1 MSNVIVVGGGAAGMM
16 AAVFAARNGQ
26 NVQLLEKNEKLGK
39 KLFITGKGRC
49 NITNAA
55 DIEDLFTAVTSN
67 PKFLY
72 SGFYS
77 FTNQQVI
84 DFFEELGVK
93 TKIERGERVFPVSD
107 HSSDVIAA
115 FSRELKSLG
124 VAVSLHTEVRELLCE
139 QDKVCGVLL
148 TNGKKMKADAV
159 IVATGGISYPST
171 GSTGDGYRFARET
184 GHRVTELLPSLVPM
198 EVRQWYAKELQ
209 GLSLRNIEIRIT
221 DGKKKLYEEFGEML
235 FTHYGVTGPVILSAS
250 SVVGKTLRKKELTL
264 HIDLKPALSEEQL
277 DKRILRE
284 FDANHN
290 KQFKNAGVE
299 ESSLAVGTWAIG
311 GQNYGAVD
319 RNDSIKAIRTMLDCG
334 VNLIDTAPC
343 YGNGSS
349 EKIVGEAI
357 QGLKR
362 DEILIST
369 KFGLITDVYSGGYKK
384 CATYQNTMREVES
397 SLMNLG
403 SDYID
408 FYFVHWPDVNT
419 PIDETMAALA
429 NLKKQGKIRFV
440 GVSNF
445 SEEQI
450 EEAEKYLQIDVQ
462 QPPFSMVN
470 RTFVDLMKWGA
481 AKGIDSMTYGSLGSG
496 ILSGAIRTLPDFAP
510 NDLRLTFYDFFKE
523 PKFSKI
529 MELLKVMDQIAESHK
544 RPVAQVAVNWST
556 QKDYVGTAL
565 VGVRNEQEARE
576 NCAAFDWELTDQEIQ
591 LLDDEIKR
599 LGI

>member
-124 VAVSLHTEVRELLCE
+124 VSVSLHTEVRELLCE

-171 GSTGDGYRFARET
+171 GSTGDGYRFAKET

-209 GLSLRNIEIRIT
+209 GLSLRNIEICIT

-290 KQFKNAGVE
+290 KQYKNSIDSLFPAKLKPVMIELSEIEPEKKVNEITKEERQRLVHLIKDFTMTLTGLRGYNEAIITKGGVSVKEIDPGTMESKKMKGLYFAGEVLDLDAVTGGYNLQIAWSTGYLAGMNAGC
-299 ESSLAVGTWAIG
+299 
-311 GQNYGAVD
+311 D
-319 RNDSIKAIRTMLDCG
+319 
-334 VNLIDTAPC
+334 
-343 YGNGSS
+343 
-349 EKIVGEAI
+349 
-357 QGLKR
+357 
-362 DEILIST
+362 
-369 KFGLITDVYSGGYKK
+369 
-384 CATYQNTMREVES
+384 
-397 SLMNLG
+397 
-403 SDYID
+403 
-408 FYFVHWPDVNT
+408 
-419 PIDETMAALA
+419 
-429 NLKKQGKIRFV
+429 
-440 GVSNF
+440 
-445 SEEQI
+445 
-450 EEAEKYLQIDVQ
+450 
-462 QPPFSMVN
+462 
-470 RTFVDLMKWGA
+470 
-481 AKGIDSMTYGSLGSG
+481 
-496 ILSGAIRTLPDFAP
+496 
-510 NDLRLTFYDFFKE
+510 
-523 PKFSKI
+523 
-529 MELLKVMDQIAESHK
+529 
-544 RPVAQVAVNWST
+544 
-556 QKDYVGTAL
+556 
-565 VGVRNEQEARE
+565 
-576 NCAAFDWELTDQEIQ
+576 
-591 LLDDEIKR
+591 
-599 LGI
+599 